1 MELSTGILSG
11 YIILNCWGRTNL
23 VSMQLWQSLWW
34 LFPPYLS
41 FSRSTHVV
49 SRWILESE
57 PLVWMMYTKCYFF
70 PHHCISWLWKI
81 IDKRRGCIVQRFFI
95 TCHEL
100 DKTYLV
106 YGVPSPQRSDPPWR
120 RWKNNSCKLQSAKA
134 PTLVPHGPEAVQAL
148 GLCWKEGRT
157 WLDLYVLREVHSML
171 KTTVMISELWPT
183 RKYIDIMLH
192 WNSCWARCF

>member
-41 FSRSTHVV
+41 FSRSTRVV

-81 IDKRRGCIVQRFFI
+81 IDKRRGCIVQRFFYHLSWIGQNVSRVWCSI
-95 TCHEL
+95 TTEIR
-100 DKTYLV
+100 
-106 YGVPSPQRSDPPWR
+106 PSLKAMEERLLQVAVSQSTHTCATWSWGCPGTGTVLERGKDVTWSVRFKRSTFY
-120 RWKNNSCKLQSAKA
+120 A
-134 PTLVPHGPEAVQAL
+134 
-148 GLCWKEGRT
+148 
-157 WLDLYVLREVHSML
+157 
-171 KTTVMISELWPT
+171 
-183 RKYIDIMLH
+183 
-192 WNSCWARCF
+192 

>member
-70 PHHCISWLWKI
+70 PITVYLDSEKSLTKEEDALCKGFLSLVMNWTKRISCMVFHHHRDQTLPEGDGRTTPASCSQPKHPHLCHMVLRLSRHW
-81 IDKRRGCIVQRFFI
+81 DCVGKR
-95 TCHEL
+95 
-100 DKTYLV
+100 
-106 YGVPSPQRSDPPWR
+106 
-120 RWKNNSCKLQSAKA
+120 
-134 PTLVPHGPEAVQAL
+134 
-148 GLCWKEGRT
+148 EGR
-157 WLDLYVLREVHSML
+157 DLICR
-171 KTTVMISELWPT
+171 
-183 RKYIDIMLH
+183 
-192 WNSCWARCF
+192 F